1 MTILRNAMAIGA
13 VLTIAVGC
21 GGALDRESD
30 SEGGDEAGDGDG
42 TGDGTG
48 DGDGDGSGGGVAERC
63 SKIDFVFVVD
73 DSGSMELEQNN
84 LTDNFPD
91 FISVIDGF
99 TTDSGDPLDYRIAVT
114 TSGRDLD
121 YVVDPPK
128 ECVPILGCVDLPA
141 VPASENG
148 DNGAFKQ
155 KCDMSR
161 RWIERADSDVSGT
174 FSCAARVGTGG
185 PSIEMPLYTTELAL
199 TERVSDGT
207 NQGFLREDALL
218 ALVILSDEDD
228 CSRTDNNF
236 SVESDQCHPEWPENV
251 PIDHFTTFLDTV
263 KGDRGRWATA
273 VIAGP
278 NNCSSDFGDAT
289 NARRLQQF
297 VTDTGTNAVFSSIC
311 QGDLSGALGDAL
323 ETFDAACEAF
333 PPVE

>member
-30 SEGGDEAGDGDG
+30 SEGGDEP
-42 TGDGTG
+42 
-48 DGDGDGSGGGVAERC
+48 GDGDGSGGGDGDGSGGGGGVAERC

-114 TSGRDLD
+114 TSGRDID
-121 YVVDPPK
+121 YEIDPPK
-128 ECVPILGCVDLPA
+128 TCVPILGCVDPPA
-141 VPASENG
+141 VPNSENG

-161 RWIERADSDVSGT
+161 HWIERADSDVSGT
-174 FSCAARVGTGG
+174 FSCAAKVGTGG

-199 TERVSDGT
+199 TERVNDGT

-228 CSRTDNNF
+228 CSRTDNDF
-236 SVESDQCHPEWPENV
+236 SIESESCHPEWPENV

-278 NNCSSDFGDAT
+278 NNCSSDFGDAI

-311 QGDLSGALGDAL
+311 QGDLSGALSDAL

>member
-30 SEGGDEAGDGDG
+30 SEGGDEAGDG

-63 SKIDFVFVVD
+63 SQIDFLFVVD
-73 DSGSMELEQNN
+73 DSGSMKEEQDN
-84 LTDNFPD
+84 LAANFPG
-91 FISVIDGF
+91 FISVINDYV
-99 TTDSGDPLDYRIAVT
+99 TDSGDPLDYRIAVT

-121 YVVDPPK
+121 YSIDEPEV
-128 ECVPILGCVDLPA
+128 CVPGLGCVDPPPLPS
-141 VPASENG
+141 SENG

-161 RWIERADSDVSGT
+161 RWIERTDADVSGT
-174 FSCAARVGTGG
+174 FSCAAKVGTGG

-207 NQGFLREDALL
+207 NAGFLREDALL

-228 CSRTDNNF
+228 CSRTDNDF
-236 SVESDQCHPEWPENV
+236 SIETDSCHPEWPENV

-263 KGDRGRWATA
+263 KGERGRWATA

-278 NNCSSDFGDAT
+278 QNCSSDFGDAI

-297 VTDTGTNAVFSSIC
+297 VTDTGTNGVFSSIC
-311 QGDLSGALGDAL
+311 QGDLSGALSDAL

>member
-1 MTILRNAMAIGA
+1 MLSNLRNAMALGA
-13 VLTIAVGC
+13 VLAIAVGC

-30 SEGGDEAGDGDG
+30 SEGGDEGGDGS
-42 TGDGTG
+42 GDGS
-48 DGDGDGSGGGVAERC
+48 GDGDGSGGGGGVAERC

-121 YVVDPPK
+121 YVIDPPK
-128 ECVPILGCVDLPA
+128 KCVPILGCVDPPALPS
-141 VPASENG
+141 SENG
-148 DNGAFKQ
+148 DNGVFKQ

-161 RWIERADSDVSGT
+161 RWIERADADVSGT

-199 TERVSDGT
+199 ADRVSDGT
-207 NQGFLREDALL
+207 NAGFLREDALL
-218 ALVILSDEDD
+218 ALVILTDEDD
-228 CSRTDNNF
+228 CSRTDNDF
-236 SVESDQCHPEWPENV
+236 TIESESCHPEWPENV

-278 NNCSSDFGDAT
+278 SNCSSDFGDAI

-297 VTDTGTNAVFSSIC
+297 VGDTGTNAVFSSIC
-311 QGDLSGALGDAL
+311 QGDLSGALADAL

-333 PPVE
+333 PPVD